1 MKTSKLLL
9 LVALAAAV
17 LAFFA
22 LDLGR
27 YFSLA
32 FVKDSQAQFAALY
45 DQRPWT
51 VTAIYFVVYVVITAL
66 SLPGAAIMT
75 LAGGASF
82 GLVWGTVVVS
92 FASTLG
98 ATLAMLVARYVL
110 QDSIQARFGR
120 KLADV
125 NKGIEKEGAF
135 YLFTLR
141 LLPVI
146 PFFALNLLMG
156 LTRMKTWTFFWVSQ
170 VGMFAGTVA
179 YVNAGT
185 QLAKI
190 DSLRGILSP
199 ALLGS
204 FVALGL
210 LPLAVKKLL
219 DVAKRRRVY
228 ARWANQRPRQFDRN
242 LIVIGGGAGGL
253 VSAYIAAAVK
263 AKVTLIEAH
272 KMGGDCLNYGCV
284 PSKALIKSAKLAH
297 QMRHAGRYGLQAA
310 TVDAAHATP
319 NAADTAEAVAPNG
332 FAPAFSFKAV
342 MARVHDVIQKIEP
355 HDSIERYTGLG
366 VEVLQ
371 GHARLVNPWTVEITL
386 NPGAP
391 GPDGSPAVP
400 AATDSSV
407 PRVVRLTARSI
418 VIAAGAR
425 PFVPPLPGLDEAGYL
440 TSDTMWDELAQ
451 RDAAPQR
458 LVVLGGGPIGC
469 ELAQAFARL
478 GSQVTQ
484 VEMAPRI
491 LSREDEDVSALAAQ
505 SLTADGVRVLTGHT
519 ALRCEVTQNGASR
532 TKTLVV
538 AHGGVE
544 QRVEFDDLLCAVGRV
559 ARLQGYGLEAL
570 GIPTHKTVETNEYL
584 QTLYPNIYAAGDVAG
599 PYQFTHTAA
608 HQAWYAAVNALFG
621 EWKLFK
627 ADYAVIPWATFIDP
641 EVARVG
647 LNEQEAQAQGVAFE
661 VTRYGINDLDRAIC
675 DEGPYSEAQGFV
687 KVLTVSSKDT
697 ILGVT
702 IVGTHAADLLAEYV
716 LAMKHGLG
724 LNKILGTIHTYPT
737 LSEANKYAAGEWKR
751 AHAPQALLAWVKRY
765 HDWKRG

>member
-1 MKTSKLLL
+1 MKPTRLLL
-9 LVALAAAV
+9 LLTLTGAV
-17 LAFFA
+17 VAFFVF
-22 LDLGR
+22 DLGR

-32 FVKDSQAQFAALY
+32 FVKDSQTQFAALY
-45 DQRPWT
+45 AEHPLS
-51 VTAIYFVVYVVITAL
+51 VTLAYAAVYVLVTAL
-66 SLPGAAIMT
+66 SLPGAAILT
-75 LAGGASF
+75 LAGGAVF
-82 GLVWGTVVVS
+82 GLVWGTLVVS
-92 FASTLG
+92 VASTVG
-98 ATLAMLVARYVL
+98 ATLAMLAARTVL
-110 QDSIQARFGR
+110 CDSIQARFGR
-120 KLADV
+120 QLAEV
-125 NKGIEKEGAF
+125 NARLDKEGAF

-141 LLPVI
+141 LLPVM
-146 PFFALNLLMG
+146 PFFVLNLLMG
-156 LTRMKTWTFFWVSQ
+156 LTRMRTWTYFWVSQ
-170 VGMFAGTVA
+170 LGMLAGTVA

-185 QLAKI
+185 QLARI
-190 DSLRGILSP
+190 DSLQGILSP
-199 ALLGS
+199 ALLAS
-204 FVALGL
+204 FAALGL
-210 LPLAVKKLL
+210 LPLALKKLL
-219 DVAKRRRVY
+219 DMAKRRRVY
-228 ARWANQRPRQFDRN
+228 ARWASQRPKQFDRN

-297 QMRHAGRYGLQAA
+297 QMCHAGRYGLS
-310 TVDAAHATP
+310 DATP
-319 NAADTAEAVAPNG
+319 T
-332 FAPAFSFKAV
+332 FSFKAV
-342 MARVHDVIQKIEP
+342 MARVQAVIKAIEP

-371 GHARLVNPWTVEITL
+371 GYGKLVNPWTVEITL

-391 GPDGSPAVP
+391 GPDGSPA
-400 AATDSSV
+400 TDGTT

-425 PFVPPLPGLDEAGYL
+425 PFVPPLPGLEDVGHL
-440 TSDTMWDELAQ
+440 TSDTLWDELAQ
-451 RDAAPQR
+451 RDEVPKR

-469 ELAQAFARL
+469 ELAQSFARL

-484 VEMAPRI
+484 VEMAPR
-491 LSREDEDVSALAAQ
+491 LLAREDDDVSELVRQ
-505 SLTADGVRVLTGHT
+505 SLSADGVRVLTGHK
-519 ALRCEVTQNGASR
+519 ALRCERTHTEAGI

-538 AHGGVE
+538 EHNGTE
-544 QRVEFDDLLCAVGRV
+544 QRIEFDDLLCAVGRV
-559 ARLQGYGLEAL
+559 ARLQGYGLEEL
-570 GIPTHKTVETNEYL
+570 GIPTSRTVETNEYL

-608 HQAWYAAVNALFG
+608 HQAWYTAVNALFG

-627 ADYAVIPWATFIDP
+627 ADYAVIPAATFIDP

-647 LNEQEAQAQGVAFE
+647 LNEQEAKAQGVPFE
-661 VTRYGINDLDRAIC
+661 VTKYGIDDLDRAIA
-675 DEGPYSEAQGFV
+675 DSEAHGFV
-687 KVLTVSSKDT
+687 KVLTVPGKDT

-702 IVGTHAADLLAEYV
+702 IVGTHAGDLLAEYV

-751 AHAPQALLAWVKRY
+751 AHAPQQLLAWVKKY